1 LRLSSTVFVSLAT
14 SAALCWVFVFL
25 VRRYALRRNI
35 VDYPT
40 ARSSHTT
47 PTPRAGGAGFVAAV
61 LVAFAVAERSA
72 LLEWRIATAIGGLL
86 LIACVGWLD
95 DRHTLGVKPR
105 LATHLAGAAAM
116 LPLALSPTPV
126 PAFMGMSAAI
136 WWIVWGTTSIN
147 VVNFMDGIDGLV
159 AAQILVFG
167 THLLLLAAP
176 NGAAFHLGGA
186 LAGAA
191 LAFLWWNWVPAKI
204 FLGDVGSGA
213 LGLAMALTGL
223 LLLRE
228 ENAGLVRAYLPLYPL
243 FLDATVTLLRRAAR
257 GERVTQAHRSHLY
270 QRLANGGLGH
280 ARVSLLYAAAALVG
294 LVVARVP
301 AERGAAFAIAVYFL
315 AVPAAG
321 WWLARTSLADTAPP
335 LPQREPET
343 PPR

>member
-1 LRLSSTVFVSLAT
+1 MRLSSTLFVFLFT

-35 VDYPT
+35 VDYPSE
-40 ARSSHTT
+40 RSSHTT

-61 LVAFAVAERSA
+61 LVAFAVAEGSA
-72 LLEWRIATAIGGLL
+72 LLEWRIAMAILGLL
-86 LIACVGWLD
+86 LIASVGWLD

-105 LATHLAGAAAM
+105 LTVHLAGAAAM
-116 LPLALSPTPV
+116 LPIALSPVPV
-126 PAFMGMSAAI
+126 PAFMGMAALL
-136 WWIVWGTTSIN
+136 WWVVWGVTSIN
-147 VVNFMDGIDGLV
+147 VVNFMDGIDGLL

-176 NGAAFHLGGA
+176 NGAAYHLGGA

-191 LAFLWWNWVPAKI
+191 LAFLWWNWTPAKI
-204 FLGDVGSGA
+204 FMGDVGSGA
-213 LGLAMALTGL
+213 LGLAMTLSGL

-228 ENAGLVRAYLPLYPL
+228 GSAGLVRAYLPLYPL

-280 ARVSLLYAAAALVG
+280 ARVSLFYAAAALVG
-294 LVVARVP
+294 LVVARMP
-301 AERGAAFAIAVYFL
+301 AERAAAFAIAVYFL
-315 AVPAAG
+315 VVPAAG
-321 WWLARTSLADTAPP
+321 WWLARTLLAHNAPP